1 MFYVDTSVLAL
12 PLLNQEG
19 GDAVERFLI
28 EEISE
33 SELVSSVLLEVELIR
48 VAKRSI
54 TPSDTAQSAR
64 MLLDEIHLIDIDR
77 EVVENACGL
86 TDSLKSLDAIHLG
99 TALILHCERD
109 PVVMLTH
116 DDLLAATAR
125 RLGVEVVDPAA

>member
-64 MLLDEIHLIDIDR
+64 TLLDEIHLIDIDR

-99 TALILHCERD
+99 TALMLHCERD

-116 DDLLAATAR
+116 DDQLAATAR
-125 RLGVEVVDPAA
+125 RLGVEVIDPAA

>member
-64 MLLDEIHLIDIDR
+64 TLLDEIHLIDIDH

-99 TALILHCERD
+99 TALMLDCERD

-116 DDLLAATAR
+116 DDRLAATAR

>member
-54 TPSDTAQSAR
+54 
-64 MLLDEIHLIDIDR
+64 
-77 EVVENACGL
+77 NAVRYC
-86 TDSLKSLDAIHLG
+86 T
-99 TALILHCERD
+99 ER
-109 PVVMLTH
+109 PY
-116 DDLLAATAR
+116 ASR
-125 RLGVEVVDPAA
+125 